1 MKLVEYWQ
9 QPLSGVVNR
18 QGTQTDW
25 LDVGEI
31 EITTGTLAIGDTLY
45 FPNYQVEANV
55 PNGVY
60 HIQAIVRD
68 YGVERRM
75 ARLRALLKNQNV
87 TRQSDPLGQFPV
99 DFAGVGVCDYP
110 AFSEAFETTFTCQDE
125 KQAHY
130 ITHLWGDY
138 GVVRVAGL
146 PMVYTKAGWDSGIY
160 EVFPYVDE
168 SNRLVGIEAVFIE
181 DDPYLMEDVEQFDIN
196 TLRELRDRANERL
209 DDRDG

>member
-1 MKLVEYWQ
+1 MNLTEYWQ
-9 QPLSGVVNR
+9 QPLSGVINR
-18 QGTQTDW
+18 QGTPTDW
-25 LDVGEI
+25 LEVAEI
-31 EITTGTLAIGDTLY
+31 EITTGILAIGDTLV
-45 FPNYQVEANV
+45 FPHDQVQVNV

-68 YGVERRM
+68 YGVERRI
-75 ARLRALLKNQNV
+75 ARLRAVLY
-87 TRQSDPLGQFPV
+87 TQSLTPQPDPIGHFPV

-110 AFSEAFETTFTCQDE
+110 AFSEAFETTFTCEDE

-130 ITHLWGDY
+130 ISHLWGDY

-146 PMVYTKAGWDSGIY
+146 PMIYTKAGSGIY

-181 DDPYLMEDVEQFDIN
+181 DDSYLMEDVEQLEIN
-196 TLRELRDRANERL
+196 SLRELRDRANERL
-209 DDRDG
+209 DDRD